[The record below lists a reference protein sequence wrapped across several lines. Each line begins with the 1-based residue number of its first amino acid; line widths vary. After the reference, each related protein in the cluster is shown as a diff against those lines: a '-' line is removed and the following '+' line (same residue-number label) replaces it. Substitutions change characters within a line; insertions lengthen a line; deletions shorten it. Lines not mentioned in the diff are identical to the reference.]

1 MSVSVEKISSNQVK
15 LTFEIEA
22 ARFDEAVSR
31 AYYKLRGRVSIP
43 GFRKGKAPRK
53 LIENYYG
60 EGFLYN
66 EAFDSLFDQVYGPA
80 LDENHVDVVDR
91 PEIDIQQIGA
101 GQDLKFTCEVY
112 VTPDVQLGAY
122 KGVSAKKEHTLVT
135 EDEVNARIEAD
146 RKKQAAEV
154 KVEDRP
160 VENGDIVE
168 LDYAGSIDGVPF
180 PGGTAEGQRLVIGS
194 HSFIPG
200 FEEQMVGM
208 RTGEEKD
215 LTVTF
220 PEDYGA
226 EDLAGEEAVFHVK
239 VREIRKEELPELDD
253 EFAKDISE
261 FETLEAYRADIRD
274 KLQKQAAERD
284 EANFR
289 SAVLDKV
296 IDAAEVDI
304 PKAMVE
310 RQLDSMMQDFAY
322 RLRAQ
327 GMDMKDFMQYTG
339 QDEAAMR
346 EGYRADAEKSVRAH
360 LVLSAIEKAEGIEA
374 TEEEVD
380 AEIAK
385 FAPQSGKTPEELKAT
400 FTESDRNYFR
410 ADAVREKAIRMLVDN
425 AVAEA

>member
-1 MSVSVEKISSNQVK
+1 MNVSVEKISSNKVK
-15 LTFEIEA
+15 LSYEVEA
-22 ARFDEAVSR
+22 ARFDEAVNR
-31 AYYKLRGRVSIP
+31 AYYKVRGRVSIP

-66 EAFDSLFDQVYGPA
+66 EAFDILFDEIYGPS
-80 LDENHVDVVDR
+80 LDENHVEVVDR

-112 VTPDVQLGAY
+112 VMPAVTLGEYTGVEVQ
-122 KGVSAKKEHTLVT
+122 KEHTLVT
-135 EDEVNARIEAD
+135 EDEVDARIESE

-160 VENGDIVE
+160 VQDGDIVE
-168 LDYAGSIDGVPF
+168 LDYAGTMDGVPF
-180 PGGTAEGQRLVIGS
+180 AGGTAEHQKLTIGS
-194 HSFIPG
+194 HAFIPG

-208 RTGEEKD
+208 TAGEEKD

-226 EDLAGEEAVFHVK
+226 EDLAGKEAVFHVK
-239 VREIRKEELPELDD
+239 VHEIRKEELPELDD
-253 EFAKDISE
+253 EFVKDISE
-261 FETLEAYRADIRD
+261 FETMDEYRADVRA
-274 KLQKQAAERD
+274 KLEQQAAERD
-284 EANFR
+284 ENSFKN
-289 SAVLDKV
+289 AVVDKV
-296 IDAAEVDI
+296 IELAEVDI
-304 PKAMVE
+304 PKAMVD
-310 RQLDSMMQDFAY
+310 RQIDSMMQDFSY

-327 GMDMKDFMQYTG
+327 GMRMEDFMHYTG

-346 EGYRADAEKSVRAH
+346 EDYRPQAEKSVRAH
-360 LVLSAIEKAEGIEA
+360 LVLSAIEKAENIEA

-385 FAPQSGKTPEELKAT
+385 FAPQTGKTPEELKAT
-400 FTESDRNYFR
+400 FTDSDREYFR
-410 ADAVREKAIRMLVDN
+410 ADAIRDKAIRFLTEN
-425 AVAEA
+425 AVAGE